1 MNGLT
6 QPQVSE
12 MKGVLA
18 WIERSG
24 NKLPDPVFIF
34 VWCIAAIIVVS
45 VVSALIGVNALHP
58 TQVDSTGN
66 ALVINAE
73 SLLSP
78 TNIQRPIGGNAHDIH
93 QFSSPRLCAGRD
105 AWSRCS

>member
-1 MNGLT
+1 MNGIT

-34 VWCIAAIIVVS
+34 VWGIAAIIVLS
-45 VVSALIGVNALHP
+45 VVEGLLIP
-58 TQVDSTGN
+58 
-66 ALVINAE
+66 
-73 SLLSP
+73 LS
-78 TNIQRPIGGNAHDIH
+78 
-93 QFSSPRLCAGRD
+93 
-105 AWSRCS
+105 